1 MGRNESSPVW
11 SLDEACIRHVVPGA
25 GHKRMCMARIAKVY
39 APLWRRQTLPG
50 SPPSCAR
57 PWYGTWETPAASGLN
72 IVSAGNQTHS
82 RVTSMERA
90 MELAHFTYLSMQYQ
104 KVPLSITSAS
114 VNSEAHAML
123 HNAVLAFVTHTSL
136 LKVQHANRVGLL

>member
-1 MGRNESSPVW
+1 MLSQVQGISACAWPGLQRSTHLSGVVKLFQVLHHLAPVHGMEHGKLLQHQASTLSALAIKHTAESQAHH
-11 SLDEACIRHVVPGA
+11 D
-25 GHKRMCMARIAKVY
+25 
-39 APLWRRQTLPG
+39 
-50 SPPSCAR
+50 
-57 PWYGTWETPAASGLN
+57 
-72 IVSAGNQTHS
+72 
-82 RVTSMERA
+82 MERA